1 MRNSSQR
8 GVLVLAQITGI
19 SDTSWFVNDQQMIK
33 VNLHFEVPGYQGF
46 DTQETMASSPTRMQ
60 ILNAH
65 KLVALVEPGTQKYE
79 IDWNASALIAGVVPA
94 QFTLAEDNKTYDL
107 RGQAGPLMEIMQIL
121 RANNVPMNGTID
133 IRSNPAVR
141 QQVMAVVR
149 RAAAGQP
156 AASAPAAP
164 PRWPRRMCRR
174 RCRRCRKPPR
184 RNGCRSSRRC
194 APPVRSPRL
203 STPRSG
209 SRSSPTSKGGGVVMA
224 SESASYGVHS
234 EVGTLRKVLVCSP
247 GLAHERLTPTNCDDL
262 LFDDVLWVQNARRD
276 HFDFIDKMRDRGV
289 DVVELHNLLAE
300 TMDIPEARTWLLDR
314 KIVANEVGLG
324 LVDET
329 RNFLDEL
336 ACPAAD

>member
-1 MRNSSQR
+1 MLGRYFKAQLTVLLFGGLVGPIFLIVYFALGPMARPYIGWMFWVGLLITAGDVLAALWLTNAGTKSAARHVELTQR

-65 KLVALVEPGTQKYE
+65 KLVALVEPRTQKYE

-121 RANNVPMNGTID
+121 RANDVPMNGTID
-133 IRSNPAVR
+133 IRSNPVVR

-149 RAAAGQP
+149 Q
-156 AASAPAAP
+156 P
-164 PRWPRRMCRR
+164 PRDSPRRPLPPHRRRPRPRRRRMCRQ

-184 RNGCRSSRRC
+184 RSGCRSSRRC
-194 APPVRSPRL
+194 ARPVRSPRR
-203 STPRSG
+203 STRRSG
-209 SRSSPTSKGGGVVMA
+209 SRSSPTS
-224 SESASYGVHS
+224 
-234 EVGTLRKVLVCSP
+234 EVGFRHSSP
-247 GLAHERLTPTNCDDL
+247 KCVFILDTPPPAYRGAH
-262 LFDDVLWVQNARRD
+262 
-276 HFDFIDKMRDRGV
+276 
-289 DVVELHNLLAE
+289 
-300 TMDIPEARTWLLDR
+300 
-314 KIVANEVGLG
+314 
-324 LVDET
+324 
-329 RNFLDEL
+329 
-336 ACPAAD
+336 

>member
-1 MRNSSQR
+1 MFGRYLKAQLTVLLFGGLVGPIFLIVYFALGPFARPYIGWMFWVGLLITAGDVLAALWLTNSGMKSAAKHDELNQR

-121 RANNVPMNGTID
+121 RANGVPMNGTID

-149 RAAAGQP
+149 RAATGQP
-156 AASAPAAP
+156 VAAAAPQVAQPVAAP
-164 PRWPRRMCRR
+164 P
-174 RCRRCRKPPR
+174 
-184 RNGCRSSRRC
+184 SV
-194 APPVRSPRL
+194 APPMPEVSTAQRL
-203 STPRSG
+203 Q
-209 SRSSPTSKGGGVVMA
+209 
-224 SESASYGVHS
+224 EL
-234 EVGTLRKVLVCSP
+234 ETLRATGSITEAEYAAKRQQI
-247 GLAHERLTPTNCDDL
+247 LADL
-262 LFDDVLWVQNARRD
+262 
-276 HFDFIDKMRDRGV
+276 
-289 DVVELHNLLAE
+289 
-300 TMDIPEARTWLLDR
+300 
-314 KIVANEVGLG
+314 
-324 LVDET
+324 
-329 RNFLDEL
+329 
-336 ACPAAD
+336 

>member
-1 MRNSSQR
+1 MLGRYIKAQLTVLLFGGLVGPIFLIVYFALGPFARPYIGWMFWVGLLITAADVLAALWLTNAGVKSAARHEELNQR

-121 RANNVPMNGTID
+121 RANGVPMNGTID

-156 AASAPAAP
+156 AAAAPAAP
-164 PRWPRRMCRR
+164 AA
-174 RCRRCRKPPR
+174 
-184 RNGCRSSRRC
+184 
-194 APPVRSPRL
+194 APPAYVPPPMPEVSTAQRL
-203 STPRSG
+203 Q
-209 SRSSPTSKGGGVVMA
+209 
-224 SESASYGVHS
+224 EL
-234 EVGTLRKVLVCSP
+234 ETLRATGSITEADYTAKRQQIIS
-247 GLAHERLTPTNCDDL
+247 
-262 LFDDVLWVQNARRD
+262 
-276 HFDFIDKMRDRGV
+276 
-289 DVVELHNLLAE
+289 EL
-300 TMDIPEARTWLLDR
+300 
-314 KIVANEVGLG
+314 
-324 LVDET
+324 
-329 RNFLDEL
+329 
-336 ACPAAD
+336 

>member
-1 MRNSSQR
+1 MFGRYLKAQLTVLLFGGLVGPIFLIVYFALGPLARPYIGWMFWVGLLITAGDVLAALWLTNAGMKSAAKHEELNQN

-121 RANNVPMNGTID
+121 RANGVPMNGTID

-149 RAAAGQP
+149 RAATGQP
-156 AASAPAAP
+156 ATAPPQQFAQPAAAP
-164 PRWPRRMCRR
+164 PYV
-174 RCRRCRKPPR
+174 PPPMPEV
-184 RNGCRSSRRC
+184 ST
-194 APPVRSPRL
+194 AQRL
-203 STPRSG
+203 Q
-209 SRSSPTSKGGGVVMA
+209 
-224 SESASYGVHS
+224 EL
-234 EVGTLRKVLVCSP
+234 ETLRATGSITEAEYTAKRQQI
-247 GLAHERLTPTNCDDL
+247 LADL
-262 LFDDVLWVQNARRD
+262 
-276 HFDFIDKMRDRGV
+276 
-289 DVVELHNLLAE
+289 
-300 TMDIPEARTWLLDR
+300 
-314 KIVANEVGLG
+314 
-324 LVDET
+324 
-329 RNFLDEL
+329 
-336 ACPAAD
+336 